1 MSRPTKARVI
11 AMPMPIEAPVARAE
25 ECVLGGEGEVVV
37 VVVVVGDES
46 LLLVPRGLEL
56 RKLEVEVEVDE
67 LGTDEGTELIGFAL
81 VDNVEEVDVLLV
93 GDSVAPVV
101 VAAALGIVTV

>member
-1 MSRPTKARVI
+1 MSRPTKARVM

-25 ECVLGGEGEVVV
+25 ECVLGGEGEGEVVV
-37 VVVVVGDES
+37 VVVEDES

-56 RKLEVEVEVDE
+56 GKLEVEVEVDE
-67 LGTDEGTELIGFAL
+67 LGIDEGTELVGFAL
-81 VDNVEEVDVLLV
+81 VDDVEEVDVLLV
-93 GDSVAPVV
+93 DSIAGVV